1 MNATSNANVT
11 VLNLEPAV
19 MGIDEIQPLELHE
32 LSFVGGGDAIVTM
45 G

>member
-1 MNATSNANVT
+1 MNASNVAIEIPADANHT
-11 VLNLEPAV
+11 PTTT
-19 MGIDEIQPLELHE
+19 EIQPLELHE

>member
-1 MNATSNANVT
+1 MNTSNVAIEIAVDANLAQT
-11 VLNLEPAV
+11 PT
-19 MGIDEIQPLELHE
+19 EIQPLELHE